1 MKDII
6 KTFEISVFGLL
17 TSEYFTP
24 FSLALA
30 NDIMQVLIGIATF
43 IYIIY
48 KILHLKKDKKDV

>member
-1 MKDII
+1 MKDIL
-6 KTFEISVFGLL
+6 KTFEVSVIGIL

-30 NDIMQVLIGIATF
+30 NDIIQVLIGIATF

-48 KILHLKKDKKDV
+48 KIINLNKPNKDV